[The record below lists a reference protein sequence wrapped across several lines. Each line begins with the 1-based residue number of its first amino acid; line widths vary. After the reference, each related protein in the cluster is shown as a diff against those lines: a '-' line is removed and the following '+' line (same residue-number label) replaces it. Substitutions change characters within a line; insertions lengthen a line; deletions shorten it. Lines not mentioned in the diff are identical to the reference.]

1 MVPTETRAAAKRS
14 ILRSVGIVVGLCA
27 AYVVLPLR
35 GGRWWIG
42 AAVGIAAILLTMP
55 ITVRRLHAVRRSET
69 PVLVALEAIVLLVT
83 MLVLGFASVY
93 YAMNVNHTQFNAL
106 DTRLDAA
113 YFTVVTLSTV
123 GYGDIVATGEAAR
136 LTVMFQI
143 LLNLT
148 FLGVVVRVMA
158 RVAGVQK

>member
-1 MVPTETRAAAKRS
+1 
-14 ILRSVGIVVGLCA
+14 
-27 AYVVLPLR
+27 
-35 GGRWWIG
+35 
-42 AAVGIAAILLTMP
+42 MP
-55 ITVRRLHAVRRSET
+55 ITIRRLHAVRRSEN

-93 YAMNVNHTQFNAL
+93 YAMNVDQTQFNEL

-136 LTVMFQI
+136 LTVMLQI

-158 RVAGVQK
+158 RAAGADR

>member
-1 MVPTETRAAAKRS
+1 M
-14 ILRSVGIVVGLCA
+14 
-27 AYVVLPLR
+27 LPLR
-35 GGRWWIG
+35 GEMWWVG
-42 AAVGIAAILLTMP
+42 AAVGVLAILGTMP
-55 ITVRRLHAVRRSET
+55 ITIRRLHAVRRSEN

-93 YAMNVNHTQFNAL
+93 YAMNVDQTQFNEL

-136 LTVMFQI
+136 LTVMLQI

-158 RVAGVQK
+158 RAAGADR